1 MPCPDTCPDTH
12 RSRLGERPGVA
23 LTCLAL
29 ALLAG
34 VVLACDAPTQYSKSE
49 SESEPK
55 PKPNILLYV
64 VDTLRADG
72 LGVYGN
78 TSANTPRFDALAAQ
92 GVMFENVFANASWTR
107 SSMASM
113 LTGLLPWHH
122 RTEGRAHRLPGDLAT
137 LPGLLKPHGYRCAL
151 VSANPNVGNV
161 FGFERDFES
170 TRELYRRRSEG
181 RVGGKELVT
190 PSDVVTR
197 EALVALGEL
206 SPPFCLVVLAIDPH
220 SPYTPPE
227 RFLPDVLDT
236 SARDFAKQKDF
247 HKGQLDTDQQAI
259 VRHVYQAEI
268 AFNDESYGALIDF
281 IQSRGWLDD
290 TIVVVTSDH
299 GEEFWEYDRRGHG
312 KSLSEEVL
320 RVPLLLHYPRDERAT
335 GGRRIAAPSQLIDV
349 LPTLLDLANIDIPE
363 QIDGRSLLSP
373 DQPESRVLLSSLQL
387 DGYDLRAARRHP
399 WKLVWDRKQDRRDLY
414 DLRRADPER
423 IAIAADASPE
433 AASAH
438 KELIYRL
445 AQSFAEPTG
454 SAESVGELPSDV
466 EASLRALGY
475 IVDPEVS
482 D

>member
-12 RSRLGERPGVA
+12 RSHLGERPGVA

-49 SESEPK
+49 SESE

-181 RVGGKELVT
+181 RVGGKKLVT

-197 EALVALGEL
+197 EALVALEEL
-206 SPPFCLVVLAIDPH
+206 SPPFCLVVLAIDLH

-227 RFLPDVLDT
+227 RFLQDVLDT
-236 SARDFAKQKDF
+236 
-247 HKGQLDTDQQAI
+247 I
-259 VRHVYQAEI
+259 VA
-268 AFNDESYGALIDF
+268 
-281 IQSRGWLDD
+281 
-290 TIVVVTSDH
+290 VTSDH
-299 GEEFWEYDRRGHG
+299 GEELWEYDRRGHG

-373 DQPESRVLLSSLQL
+373 DQPDSPRVLRSPPAAPNQWVNCRVTSRRRCARWVTSWTPKAPIEDGHLL
-387 DGYDLRAARRHP
+387 DL
-399 WKLVWDRKQDRRDLY
+399 W
-414 DLRRADPER
+414 
-423 IAIAADASPE
+423 
-433 AASAH
+433 
-438 KELIYRL
+438 
-445 AQSFAEPTG
+445 
-454 SAESVGELPSDV
+454 
-466 EASLRALGY
+466 
-475 IVDPEVS
+475 
-482 D
+482 